1 VRLRN
6 YSKTSAQV
14 LPGIGYDVSR
24 GEAERTPYSK
34 LLYAKLLNAEKY
46 SEKLEPTVNF
56 MPFLMTL
63 LAILVN
69 NASLTQRIPN
79 IYLYSGIMN
88 RSIYCSFKRKCKTFS
103 KCLNVYLERS
113 AAVLSMLMST
123 SGESISM
130 CEFAQSE
137 DTSNI
142 CCRLF
147 R

>member
-1 VRLRN
+1 MRLRN

-56 MPFLMTL
+56 MPFLITL

-69 NASLTQRIPN
+69 NAIFNAKNTK
-79 IYLYSGIMN
+79 YLS
-88 RSIYCSFKRKCKTFS
+88 
-103 KCLNVYLERS
+103 
-113 AAVLSMLMST
+113 
-123 SGESISM
+123 
-130 CEFAQSE
+130 
-137 DTSNI
+137 
-142 CCRLF
+142 LF
-147 R
+147 RNHESFNLLFV